1 MEFGTRVSRV
11 ALVPTLV
18 VAASLA
24 ATAPHGSDYSREISA
39 ASREARHFYEA
50 GAIARG
56 RTRAARPPA
65 FSCAVAVGG
74 QVVWAEAFGFADV
87 GHRIPATPETRFRV
101 GSVSKALTIAGMARL
116 YERGRLDLDAP
127 IQKYVPT
134 FPDKG
139 YPITLRELA
148 EDLAGIRHYAPDGR
162 DFGGLVEN
170 RKHYASLTEGL
181 AIFERD
187 SLVAPP
193 RTKWVYSS
201 YGFNLIGV
209 AMEHASGM
217 DYLTFMRNEVFGP
230 LGMSRT
236 QGDES
241 GKAIESRARPY
252 ELDDHGAFVDAPEAD
267 LSYKYPSGGMLSTP
281 TDLVIFGSAMTR
293 PGFLS
298 AGTERMLFT
307 SGQTSDGK
315 DTGYGMGWQLKA
327 EEGHTYGTGL
337 QIQRPV
343 GERYFWHRG
352 SAEGGHAALVIYP
365 DADVIVACAENTS
378 LQSVPIS
385 LQEARRIAAPFI
397 ARQER
402 SGRGQALAP
411 ILQGH
416 P

>member
-1 MEFGTRVSRV
+1 MRRV
-11 ALVPTLV
+11 APVLALAV
-18 VAASLA
+18 VVSIA
-24 ATAPHGSDYSREISA
+24 ATTAHGSDYSHEIAA
-39 ASREARHFYEA
+39 ASREARRFYET

-74 QVVWAEAFGFADV
+74 RVVWAQAFGLADL
-87 GHRIPATPETRFRV
+87 GRRITATPETKFRI
-101 GSVSKALTIAGMARL
+101 GSVSKPLTIAGMALL

-148 EDLAGIRHYAPDGR
+148 GDLGGIRHYAPDGR

-170 RKHYASLTEGL
+170 RKHYASLTGGL
-181 AIFERD
+181 AIFEHD

-209 AMEHASGM
+209 AIEHASGM
-217 DYLTFMRNEVFGP
+217 DYLTFMGHEVFGP
-230 LGMSRT
+230 LGMTHTR
-236 QGDES
+236 GDEA
-241 GKAIESRARPY
+241 GTNIGSRARPY
-252 ELDDHGAFVDAPEAD
+252 ELDDRGAFVDAPEAD

-281 TDLVIFGSAMTR
+281 TDLAIFGSAMIR

-298 AGTERMLFT
+298 ARTERMLFT
-307 SGQTSDGK
+307 SERTTDGK

-327 EEGHTYGTGL
+327 EGDHGYGTGL
-337 QIQRPV
+337 QIRRPR

-365 DADVIVACAENTS
+365 DVDVVVACAENTS

-385 LQEARRIAAPFI
+385 LHEARRIAAPFI

-402 SGRGQALAP
+402 LGRGRTLAP
-411 ILQGH
+411 MLLGR